1 MPPSP
6 PQAHIA
12 KSFNISHPKPPAPT
26 TNILEDSSAL
36 LLPLPL
42 QFFEA
47 SNSPTGKEPVS
58 FPNGLLRVSS
68 VDKFPRC
75 LRESGLLRR
84 RVEPSMEED
93 VVIAVGASS
102 SQVIVVVISDASR
115 LILLVLLLMM
125 TLLPLGLPLLLL
137 PLVGLVVIRE
147 GWWSNRA
154 NNEVLLRLPLPI
166 NE

>member
-1 MPPSP
+1 
-6 PQAHIA
+6 
-12 KSFNISHPKPPAPT
+12 
-26 TNILEDSSAL
+26 
-36 LLPLPL
+36 
-42 QFFEA
+42 
-47 SNSPTGKEPVS
+47 
-58 FPNGLLRVSS
+58 
-68 VDKFPRC
+68 
-75 LRESGLLRR
+75 
-84 RVEPSMEED
+84 MEED